1 MATEFAVV
9 EVDAVANLDAIK
21 YLGQGVAD
29 PYRFGHRVGGS
40 QVGCDDQV
48 VAAMDPD
55 AVFDGGK
62 SRDSDVIDSTVG
74 PADCHLT
81 TSD

>member
-1 MATEFAVV
+1 MDVIREIFG
-9 EVDAVANLDAIK
+9 L
-21 YLGQGVAD
+21 LFGQDPELRQIIGVTLRMSTLSTLISAL
-29 PYRFGHRVGGS
+29 
-40 QVGCDDQV
+40 
-48 VAAMDPD
+48 
-55 AVFDGGK
+55 FDGGK

>member
-1 MATEFAVV
+1 MRAYRGKAGKRKGGWQGSRRPR
-9 EVDAVANLDAIK
+9 VA
-21 YLGQGVAD
+21 
-29 PYRFGHRVGGS
+29 HRHKRKVGGS

-55 AVFDGGK
+55 ALFDGGK

-74 PADCHLT
+74 PADCQLT